1 MWWLAIPMSPSSSGT
16 LRSRFPS
23 TPSSPLTDKKITAYL
38 LAGKYGEFARQQE
51 LKRQARLTL
60 KKKKKPTTIRVYK
73 NSLAL
78 TDISHLL

>member
-1 MWWLAIPMSPSSSGT
+1 MNSSGT

-23 TPSSPLTDKKITAYL
+23 APSSPLTDKKIAAYAL
-38 LAGKYGEFARQQE
+38 TGRYGPVFQKAIERE
-51 LKRQARLTL
+51 LKAKEK
-60 KKKKKPTTIRVYK
+60 KKKKKPSQIKLHK